1 MTHPPAHRNRTETY
15 AATPHQRQSESAV
28 LDSTRLFSGKNEV
41 QILHDG
47 QIYRLRVTK
56 NGKLIL
62 NK

>member
-1 MTHPPAHRNRTETY
+1 MSASHPENRPERED
-15 AATPHQRQSESAV
+15 PLRSAV
-28 LDSTRLFSGKNEV
+28 PQAPRVIRFEEVSGGLPEI
-41 QILHDG
+41 QLEFRG